1 MITDGMNSFLFSTPE
16 MTRVFSPTG
25 QLRAMARFEWALSSA
40 LESNGRAKAGSG
52 AVLQQLLEADFV
64 DMGALVLEA
73 KEAGNV
79 AIPFVR
85 QLTQAVMARSEA
97 AARSVHLGATS
108 QDVLDTAL
116 VLQMREA
123 LDLLEAALA
132 RMDEALSG
140 QVRRHRDTV
149 MQGRTWLQPGP
160 PTTLGLK
167 LAGVLAALRRDRER
181 IRAEANRVLVM
192 QFGGAVGTLASL
204 GTAGG
209 AISAELAR
217 LLNLA
222 DPELPWHT
230 QRDRLVAMV
239 QALAILTGTLA
250 KFGRDVAL
258 LMQAEVGEV
267 SEGTSEGRGSS
278 STMPHKHNPVA
289 SAALIAIHAKMPG
302 LAATLLY
309 AMPQEHERGPGL
321 WQAEWDT
328 VPEAFCLASASVTY
342 AIEIA
347 EGLQVDAGRMQA
359 NMEATL
365 GLPMSEAVS
374 VALTPRMGR
383 LAAHHLLRQAA
394 DRAQTENR
402 RLSDVLK
409 QMPEVKAHLSD
420 AEIDELLDARN
431 YLGSA
436 QRFINR
442 VVGDQNAN
450 D

>member
-192 QFGGAVGTLASL
+192 QFGGAVGTLACAASQSCRPR
-204 GTAGG
+204 T
-209 AISAELAR
+209 
-217 LLNLA
+217 
-222 DPELPWHT
+222 
-230 QRDRLVAMV
+230 
-239 QALAILTGTLA
+239 ALAYAARPSGSDGAGTGHS
-250 KFGRDVAL
+250 DWDI
-258 LMQAEVGEV
+258 GEV
-267 SEGTSEGRGSS
+267 RQGCC
-278 STMPHKHNPVA
+278 
-289 SAALIAIHAKMPG
+289 AL
-302 LAATLLY
+302 
-309 AMPQEHERGPGL
+309 
-321 WQAEWDT
+321 
-328 VPEAFCLASASVTY
+328 
-342 AIEIA
+342 
-347 EGLQVDAGRMQA
+347 DAGR
-359 NMEATL
+359 
-365 GLPMSEAVS
+365 G
-374 VALTPRMGR
+374 GR
-383 LAAHHLLRQAA
+383 
-394 DRAQTENR
+394 
-402 RLSDVLK
+402 
-409 QMPEVKAHLSD
+409 
-420 AEIDELLDARN
+420 
-431 YLGSA
+431 G
-436 QRFINR
+436 F
-442 VVGDQNAN
+442 
-450 D
+450 